1 MVERGEHGKLKKGSV
16 LNPRGRPKK
25 EREHTYLEIM
35 LSTVTNDDWRD
46 IVIKARE
53 QAKKGDA
60 VARKWLSDFL
70 VGEPEH
76 NVNLNTVIRWEDNGD
91 SD

>member
-35 LSTVTNDDWRD
+35 LTTVSIDNWRD
-46 IVIKARE
+46 IVIKAKLNRLRRVMRLP
-53 QAKKGDA
+53 QMAM
-60 VARKWLSDFL
+60 RLSWS
-70 VGEPEH
+70 GEPEH
-76 NVNLNTVIRWEDNGD
+76 NVTLML
-91 SD
+91 